1 MPALQLAEHSR
12 IFFWIWVSLWAVI
25 LFWGIMIVRKFAR
38 LAAREPFQQ
47 KSDDLALFLQFA
59 LWIGLSL
66 VLLLEW

>member
-1 MPALQLAEHSR
+1 
-12 IFFWIWVSLWAVI
+12 VSLWAVI
-25 LFWGIMIVRKFAR
+25 LFWGIVIVRKFAR
-38 LAAREPFQQ
+38 LAARERLQQ

>member
-12 IFFWIWVSLWAVI
+12 VFFWFWVSLWAVI
-25 LFWGIMIVRKFAR
+25 LIWGIVIVRKFAR
-38 LAAREPFQQ
+38 LAARERLQQ
-47 KSDDLALFLQFA
+47 KSDDVALFLQFA